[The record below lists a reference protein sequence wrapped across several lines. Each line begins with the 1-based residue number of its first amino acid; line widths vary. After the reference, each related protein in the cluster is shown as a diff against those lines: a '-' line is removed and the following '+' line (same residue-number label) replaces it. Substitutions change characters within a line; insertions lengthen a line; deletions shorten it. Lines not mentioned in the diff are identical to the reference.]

1 MPYTPPSSLQ
11 RAVDFIKN
19 FGDRGIA
26 VKLKADGSVPATLN
40 PTALG
45 WDDEGLIRY
54 LQDEVRMGNFQDVMK
69 RKGYGSIFLTTEH
82 AESVL
87 HIRVLPGA
95 IVFHYVD

>member
-1 MPYTPPSSLQ
+1 MFANSLQ

-40 PTALG
+40 PPAKG
-45 WDDEGLIRY
+45 WTEEGLIDY
-54 LQDEVRMGNFQDVMK
+54 LQQEVRMSNFRDAMRQ
-69 RKGYGSIFLTTEH
+69 KGYGSIYLTTEH

-87 HIRVLPGA
+87 HIRVMPGP
-95 IVFHYVD
+95 IIFHYVD